1 MFNPLTGSSGVGEEE
16 TNTQGVVLSQ
26 VLDVMRVLQQSP
38 EILQKS
44 EVHSLFMQSL
54 TVHDA
59 LSYADFLYFL
69 FSFWHTVQVKVQIF
83 TTPNITH
90 ALRHATFLMGVG
102 SDSHGKPG
110 VPGKHK
116 NFPDAEDYAMARR
129 LQEFF
134 MTPKLN
140 EVELNKRA

>member
-1 MFNPLTGSSGVGEEE
+1 LSFKEYPLSSSDEGHAGGGGQNSKQMFNPLTGSSGVGEEE
-16 TNTQGVVLSQ
+16 NNTQGVVLSQ

-69 FSFWHTVQVKVQIF
+69 FSFWHTV
-83 TTPNITH
+83 
-90 ALRHATFLMGVG
+90 
-102 SDSHGKPG
+102 
-110 VPGKHK
+110 
-116 NFPDAEDYAMARR
+116 
-129 LQEFF
+129 
-134 MTPKLN
+134 
-140 EVELNKRA
+140 